1 MLAGDC
7 LLHHSMTVHGAPGN
21 ASATQRRRA
30 YATRWTGDD
39 VVYAPREGQA
49 RITIDE
55 PTCRVGEPIDGAVFP
70 CLWPR

>member
-1 MLAGDC
+1 
-7 LLHHSMTVHGAPGN
+7 
-21 ASATQRRRA
+21 
-30 YATRWTGDD
+30 
-39 VVYAPREGQA
+39 VYAPREGQA